1 MMHYTYAHTRNDT
14 GKIFY
19 IGKGVGYRAT
29 AKGSRNLYW
38 HNVVNKHGYKVEIL
52 AHWDTAEEAVSHE
65 SLLIACF
72 KDMGYELANLTE
84 GGETSSPSQET
95 KAKISK
101 ALAGR
106 KRSPEE
112 CINIAIGQ
120 KGRVHTEE
128 HKAKIS
134 AKLIGTKKS
143 DEFRAKMRARRQSD
157 DSKSKISESLK
168 LYWEAKKKE
177 SL

>member
-1 MMHYTYAHTRNDT
+1 MMHYTYAHVRSDT

-19 IGKGVGYRAT
+19 VGKGVGYRAT
-29 AKGSRNLYW
+29 AKGSRNPYW
-38 HNVVNKHGYKVEIL
+38 HNVVNKYGYKVEIL

-95 KAKISK
+95 KDKISK
-101 ALAGR
+101 TLTGR

-112 CINIAIGQ
+112 CKNIAVGQ
-120 KGRVHTEE
+120 KGRVHTSE

-143 DEFRAKMRARRQSD
+143 NKFRAKMRARRQSV

-168 LYWEAKKKE
+168 IYWQKRKE
-177 SL
+177 GVK